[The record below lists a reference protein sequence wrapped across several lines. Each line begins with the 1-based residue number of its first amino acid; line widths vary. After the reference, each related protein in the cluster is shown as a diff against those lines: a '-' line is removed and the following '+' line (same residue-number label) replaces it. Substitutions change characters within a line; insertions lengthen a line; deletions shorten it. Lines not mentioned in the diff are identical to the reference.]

1 MLQRIR
7 STTSEAAKTPNRDLK
22 VAAPD
27 FAAYGIPTCFSGKA
41 EMPDSR
47 DALFSKL
54 FAETYGALGRYVRR
68 LVKSRETAEEIV
80 QEAFLR
86 TYQHAASDKAPRAFL
101 YSIARNLA
109 TDHRRHARIA
119 QTDTPG
125 DFAVSG
131 LVSQRESVEARL
143 LADERSRLLKDAI
156 DRLPPR
162 CRTVFVL
169 KVFHACSYQEIAER
183 LGISAKTVENHVARA
198 LRETHHYVRRRYKE
212 VSSDHG

>member
-156 DRLPPR
+156 DRLPQTGNKGVYLRQRLQDKLIEHKQYIEKFGEDMP
-162 CRTVFVL
+162 
-169 KVFHACSYQEIAER
+169 EIR
-183 LGISAKTVENHVARA
+183 NWKWGVADA
-198 LRETHHYVRRRYKE
+198 GKPA
-212 VSSDHG
+212 